1 VVTRTSGTEDAWGR
15 ADSTPGTAATASALH
30 LKRSFD
36 LLDKSG
42 PLLEIGRQQALKR
55 RRDPCRVAASRH
67 GALWAPLAHAR
78 QDGAEALA
86 PPLCERQRMAQQTM
100 RVAPQLSPPR
110 PGGFTVCS

>member
-1 VVTRTSGTEDAWGR
+1 MVTRTSGTEDAWGR

-55 RRDPCRVAASRH
+55 CRDPCRVAAGRH

-86 PPLCERQRMAQQTM
+86 PPL
-100 RVAPQLSPPR
+100 
-110 PGGFTVCS
+110 